1 MKSDTLMFRPGAV
14 LGRDV
19 SHPCV
24 KRMPDISTSSPDS
37 DDGENSSLP
46 GSESKNEG
54 IPERAGGGARE
65 RSKLSK
71 AHCAEVD
78 DLKQRSMKR
87 KVNSDILR
95 KFA

>member
-1 MKSDTLMFRPGAV
+1 
-14 LGRDV
+14 
-19 SHPCV
+19 
-24 KRMPDISTSSPDS
+24 MPDISTSSPDS